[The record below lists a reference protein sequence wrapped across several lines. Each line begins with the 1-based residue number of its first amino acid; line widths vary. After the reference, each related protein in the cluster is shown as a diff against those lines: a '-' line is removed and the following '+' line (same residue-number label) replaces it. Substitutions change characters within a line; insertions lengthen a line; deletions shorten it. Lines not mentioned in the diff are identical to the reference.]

1 MRLIRH
7 YEDVPADARGAV
19 VALGNFDGVHLGH
32 QAVIAA
38 AAKLA
43 KASKAPLGVIT
54 FEPHPRS
61 FFKPDQPPFRLTPF
75 RIKMRHLQALGV
87 AFAFNLTF
95 DQEMAA
101 KTAEVF
107 VAKVLSEGLH
117 VAHVVIGYD
126 FCFGKNRGGNA
137 DVLKELGKSHGFE
150 VTTVSAAAE
159 SGGAVYSS
167 TLVRER
173 LLAGDP
179 LGAAQALDRPWEIEG
194 RVEHGDQRGR
204 LLGFPTANVA
214 LGEFMYPKLGVY
226 AVKAA
231 IDTGEAPKWIDGVAN
246 LGRRPTVGGE
256 RVQLETHLF
265 DYAGD
270 LYGKHLRVALLGF
283 IRPEMKFAGLDQLKA
298 QIAAD
303 CDTARRQLNE
313 YRGPSPGQTGGQT
326 PSNLLPANI

>member
-7 YEDVPADARGAV
+7 YEDVPEEARGAV

-43 KASKAPLGVIT
+43 RQHRAPLGVIT
-54 FEPHPRS
+54 FEPHPRA

-75 RIKMRHLQALGV
+75 RLKMRHLQALGV
-87 AFAFNLTF
+87 AYAFNLTF
-95 DQEMAA
+95 DRDMAA
-101 KTAEVF
+101 KTAEAF
-107 VAKVLSEGLH
+107 VTEVLVRGLKV
-117 VAHVVIGYD
+117 AQVVIGYD

-137 DVLKELGKSHGFE
+137 EVLREFGQSHGFG
-150 VTTVSAAAE
+150 VTTVAAAAE
-159 SGGAVYSS
+159 GGGAVYSS

-194 RVEHGDQRGR
+194 RVEHGDRRGR

-214 LGEFMYPKLGVY
+214 LGEFMHPRLGVY

-231 IDTGEAPKWIDGVAN
+231 VDTGAAPRWIDGVAN

-265 DYAGD
+265 DVAED

-303 CDTARRQLNE
+303 CLTARRQLNE
-313 YRGPSPGQTGGQT
+313 YRGPTPGQSPAT
-326 PSNLLPANI
+326 LMLPA

>member
-7 YEDVPADARGAV
+7 YEDVPAEARGAV

-43 KASKAPLGVIT
+43 RKAKAPLGVIT

-61 FFKPDQPPFRLTPF
+61 FFKPEQPPFRLTPF

-87 AFAFNLTF
+87 AYAFNLTF
-95 DQEMAA
+95 DHDMAA
-101 KTAEVF
+101 KTAEIF
-107 VAKVLSEGLH
+107 VTKVLSAGLG

-137 DVLKELGKSHGFE
+137 EVLKELGKSHGFS
-150 VTTVSAAAE
+150 VTTVAAAAE
-159 SGGAVYSS
+159 DAGAVYSS

-214 LGEFMYPKLGVY
+214 LGEFMHPKLGVY

-231 IDTGEAPKWIDGVAN
+231 VDTGEAPRWIDGVAN

-256 RVQLETHLF
+256 RVQLEAHLF

-313 YRGPSPGQTGGQT
+313 YKGPTPGAA

>member
-7 YEDVPADARGAV
+7 YEDVPEEARGAV

-43 KASKAPLGVIT
+43 RQYRAPLGVIT
-54 FEPHPRS
+54 FEPHPRA

-75 RIKMRHLQALGV
+75 RLKMRHLQDLGV
-87 AFAFNLTF
+87 AYAFNLTF

-101 KTAEVF
+101 KSAETFVAEVLVRGLK
-107 VAKVLSEGLH
+107 VAQ
-117 VAHVVIGYD
+117 VVIGYD

-137 DVLKELGKSHGFE
+137 EVLKAFGRTHGFG
-150 VTTVSAAAE
+150 VTTVAAAAE
-159 SGGAVYSS
+159 GGGAVYSS

-194 RVEHGDQRGR
+194 RVEHGDRRGR

-214 LGEFMYPKLGVY
+214 LGDFMHPRLGVY
-226 AVKAA
+226 TVKAA
-231 IDTGEAPKWIDGVAN
+231 VDTGAAPHWIDGVAN

-265 DYAGD
+265 DFAED
-270 LYGKHLRVALLGF
+270 LYGRHLRVALLGF

-303 CDTARRQLNE
+303 CLTARRQLNE
-313 YRGPSPGQTGGQT
+313 YRGPTPGQTPAT
-326 PSNLLPANI
+326 LMLPA